1 MKIAVCPGS
10 FDPVTNGHID
20 IIERA
25 SAMFDE
31 LIVGVFHNVNKKPL
45 FTMQERVELLTEA
58 TKHLKNV
65 KVTSF
70 HGLLNEYVKQQGSR
84 IIVRGLRAMSDFE
97 YEFQRALLLKHLD
110 PEIETVFMMT
120 SNEYS
125 FLSSSGIRELANFQ
139 GEIKGLV
146 PKCVEIAIKQKVQ
159 NKI

>member
-25 SAMFDE
+25 STMFDE

-45 FTMQERVELLTEA
+45 FTMQERVTLLAEA

-65 KVTSF
+65 RVTSF

-159 NKI
+159 NKS

>member
-1 MKIAVCPGS
+1 
-10 FDPVTNGHID
+10 
-20 IIERA
+20 
-25 SAMFDE
+25 MFDE

-45 FTMQERVELLTEA
+45 FTMQERVDLLTEA

-159 NKI
+159 NKS

>member
-25 SAMFDE
+25 SVMFDE

-45 FTMQERVELLTEA
+45 FTMQERVDLLTEA

-70 HGLLNEYVKQQGSR
+70 
-84 IIVRGLRAMSDFE
+84 MD
-97 YEFQRALLLKHLD
+97 
-110 PEIETVFMMT
+110 
-120 SNEYS
+120 
-125 FLSSSGIRELANFQ
+125 
-139 GEIKGLV
+139 
-146 PKCVEIAIKQKVQ
+146 C
-159 NKI
+159 

>member
-25 SAMFDE
+25 SMMFDE

-45 FTMQERVELLTEA
+45 FTMQERVDLLTEA

-84 IIVRGLRAMSDFE
+84 IIVRGLRAISDFE

-159 NKI
+159 NKS

>member
-1 MKIAVCPGS
+1 
-10 FDPVTNGHID
+10 
-20 IIERA
+20 
-25 SAMFDE
+25 
-31 LIVGVFHNVNKKPL
+31 
-45 FTMQERVELLTEA
+45 
-58 TKHLKNV
+58 
-65 KVTSF
+65 
-70 HGLLNEYVKQQGSR
+70 
-84 IIVRGLRAMSDFE
+84 MSDFE

-159 NKI
+159 NKS

>member
-25 SAMFDE
+25 SMMFDE

>member
-25 SAMFDE
+25 STMFDE

-45 FTMQERVELLTEA
+45 FTMQERVALLAEA

-65 KVTSF
+65 RVTSF

-139 GEIKGLV
+139 GEIRGLV

-159 NKI
+159 NKN

>member
-25 SAMFDE
+25 STMFDE

-45 FTMQERVELLTEA
+45 FTMQERVALLAEA

-65 KVTSF
+65 RVTSF

-139 GEIKGLV
+139 GEIRGLV

-159 NKI
+159 NKS

>member
-25 SAMFDE
+25 SMMFDE

-45 FTMQERVELLTEA
+45 FTMQERVDLLTEA

-159 NKI
+159 NKS

>member
-25 SAMFDE
+25 STMFDE

-45 FTMQERVELLTEA
+45 FTMQERVALLAEA

-65 KVTSF
+65 RVTSF

-159 NKI
+159 NKS

>member
-25 SAMFDE
+25 SVMFDE

>member
-25 SAMFDE
+25 SVMFDE

-45 FTMQERVELLTEA
+45 FTMQERVDLLTEA

-159 NKI
+159 NKN